1 MIIGFNQRWQNVS
14 ENAGSLSINVS
25 TLRTSERN
33 HTIVFHYQ
41 ESSNT
46 ATVETFTLQNNP
58 LYDALFGNR
67 TDTYT
72 HSGEP
77 IVVTHIL
84 RPGNGMIPSLMTV
97 VQNDSRPEDL
107 ECYTIHIITTDV
119 EGVRELFTCNED
131 DSNSTDFF
139 CDHTICID
147 DDDGQFTS
155 V

>member
-14 ENAGSLSINVS
+14 ENTGSLSINAS
-25 TLRTSERN
+25 TLRASERN

-46 ATVETFTLQNNP
+46 ATVETSTLQNNP

-67 TDTYT
+67 ADTDMPSDGT
-72 HSGEP
+72 

-84 RPGNGMIPSLMTV
+84 RPGNSMIPSLMTV
-97 VQNDSRPEDL
+97 IQNDSRPEDL
-107 ECYTIHIITTDV
+107 ECYKINIITTDT

-131 DSNSTDFF
+131 ESNSTDFF
-139 CDHTICID
+139 YDHTICIN